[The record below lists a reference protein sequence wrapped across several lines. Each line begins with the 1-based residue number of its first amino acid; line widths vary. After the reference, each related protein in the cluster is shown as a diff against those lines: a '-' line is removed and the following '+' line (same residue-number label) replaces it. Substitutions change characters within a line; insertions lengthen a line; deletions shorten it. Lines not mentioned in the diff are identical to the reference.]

1 MDSGMEFFEAIEQL
15 GAVRLLKAS
24 FYAYPVVNALHI
36 AAIGTVFTSVVL
48 LDLSILGAVRSIP
61 RAVLVPFFR
70 RIAVSAFA
78 LAALTGLTLFSVK
91 ASDYATMPVFLLKLG
106 LIAVALANFLVFT
119 AFGRRGENV
128 SPTLRMSAAAS
139 IMLWSGVLL
148 CGRFIGFL

>member
-1 MDSGMEFFEAIEQL
+1 MEFFEAIEQL
-15 GAVRLLKAS
+15 GAVRLLKVS

-70 RIAVSAFA
+70 RIALSAFS

-91 ASDYATMPVFLLKLG
+91 ASDYATMPIFLLKLG
-106 LIAVALANFLVFT
+106 LIAMALANFLVF
-119 AFGRRGENV
+119 ARFHGRGEGNV
-128 SPTLRMSAAAS
+128 SSTLRLSAAAS
-139 IMLWSGVLL
+139 IVLWSGVLL